1 MLPCAAPSQVLR
13 IVRGVVLRELVEFL
27 QDSQSL
33 LLLTQGY
40 INDALQGLALE
51 LVFKLLIELTNEFVV
66 RDQSVLPAVQFVID
80 VGVEMGGEPVE
91 RLLPLLLRVLDLVPS
106 NRVRVVRR

>member
-1 MLPCAAPSQVLR
+1 MFPCAAPSQVLR

-51 LVFKLLIELTNEFVV
+51 LVFKLLLELTNEFVV

-80 VGVEMGGEPVE
+80 VGVEMSGEPVE
-91 RLLPLLLRVLDLVPS
+91 RLLPLLLCVLDLVLE
-106 NRVRVVRR
+106 